1 MGERVCVIVNPA
13 AGRGRGS
20 KMVAAITTAF
30 GDVGVGEI
38 RQTQHAGDER
48 RIADAAIADGYTT
61 IVAVGGDGTSGNVAN
76 AILYGGRQVRLGVL
90 AAGTGNDFAK
100 ILGTHH
106 IALEEMARLSVEP
119 SDVRL
124 DVGRIEDNYF
134 INCCGFGFDVAVL
147 KEIERTAW
155 LRGPSVYIWAAL
167 RQLFGYKGIQVTLRA
182 SDGTHN
188 EALRMLVV
196 IANAPYFGGN
206 FRIAPHASLTDGK
219 LDAVSIRNLSA
230 SRRMRVLHAA
240 TSGNHERFAEV
251 TTGQAESYEVS
262 FATPPW
268 YETDGELHLA
278 ASASLRVI
286 CCPRALRVVTSSSA
300 ACVAK
305 PAALAT

>member
-1 MGERVCVIVNPA
+1 MDERVCVIVNPA

-20 KMVAAITTAF
+20 KMVSTITTAF
-30 GDVGVGEI
+30 GGVGVTDI
-38 RQTQHAGDER
+38 RQTEQAGDER

-76 AILYGGRQVRLGVL
+76 SILYGGRHVRLGVL

-106 IALEEMARLSVEP
+106 ITLPEMARLSVEH
-119 SDVRL
+119 SDVL
-124 DVGRIEDNYF
+124 FDVGRIEDNYF
-134 INCCGFGFDVAVL
+134 LNCCGFGFDVAVL
-147 KEIERTAW
+147 QELERTLW

-167 RQLFGYKGIQVTLRA
+167 RQLFGYRGVEVTLRP
-182 SDGTHN
+182 SEGIEDT
-188 EALRMLVV
+188 ALRLLLV

-206 FRIAPHASLTDGK
+206 FRIAPQASLSDGK
-219 LDAVSIRNLSA
+219 LDAVSIRHVPA
-230 SRRMRVLHAA
+230 ARRVSIMRAA
-240 TSGNHERFAEV
+240 INGTHERFADV
-251 TTGQAESYEVS
+251 TSRQAESYEVS

-300 ACVAK
+300 ACAAK
-305 PAALAT
+305 PAAFAT